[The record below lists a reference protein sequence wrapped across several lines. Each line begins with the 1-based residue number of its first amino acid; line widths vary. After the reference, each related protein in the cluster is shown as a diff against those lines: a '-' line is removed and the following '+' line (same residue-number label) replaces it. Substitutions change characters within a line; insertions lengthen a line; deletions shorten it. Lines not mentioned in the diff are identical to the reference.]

1 MTINISLPVMHHP
14 LGTMVNIST
23 WRSSSLLVHYWA
35 TMWSW
40 PSSQQDLEV
49 LQVTRGAVG
58 RGERV
63 RERYGNH
70 KSMTRRYMEKGADRL
85 RKITVENMANPSV
98 MYQATRPGTCPLTSR
113 GKNGGRGEREMMR
126 DGIFKV
132 LTSRYLEDEAD
143 LLRKI
148 IVENM
153 ANPSVM
159 YQAARPGTCPLTSR
173 GKNGG
178 RGERE
183 MMRDG
188 IFKVLTSKYLV
199 DEADLLRKI
208 VVEHIANPSGMYK
221 LLGLV
226 HVH

>member
-1 MTINISLPVMHHP
+1 
-14 LGTMVNIST
+14 
-23 WRSSSLLVHYWA
+23 
-35 TMWSW
+35 
-40 PSSQQDLEV
+40 
-49 LQVTRGAVG
+49 
-58 RGERV
+58 
-63 RERYGNH
+63 
-70 KSMTRRYMEKGADRL
+70 MEKGADRL
-85 RKITVENMANPSV
+85 RNIIVENMANSSA
-98 MYQATRPGTCPLTSR
+98 MYQAARPGTCPLTFR

-132 LTSRYLEDEAD
+132 LTSRYLENQGD

-153 ANPSVM
+153 ANPSAM

-173 GKNGG
+173 GNNGG

-183 MMRDG
+183 MMREG

-208 VVEHIANPSGMYK
+208 VVEHIANPSGMSQAARPGACSLTAKQQLSGWFSDKYLEFD
-221 LLGLV
+221 LLYNRCMV
-226 HVH
+226 MQIIWFYFV